1 MITIDKLHAVKTV
14 ITHADCA
21 DGLVSAMLLKDAL
34 EPGVSFRFLH
44 HETVE
49 HRTLAAE
56 PGMLYADFS
65 PPAARAQEFVD
76 AGALVLDHHKTARR
90 VVEAF
95 GENGVFGD
103 EATEPGVCGATL
115 VHKHVWGPL
124 VRPFRPKS
132 GRSLPTSEDGFASHF
147 AALAGIRDTWQRSDP
162 RWREA
167 CIQHHVLMFIPRERW
182 MGVSLTSI
190 AGDWTR
196 SLAEL
201 GEILQEKQ
209 DEATRDVIAGAYR
222 FTTSRGTRVVVF
234 EGLRQTSDAAE
245 ALGADADLVVGF
257 GFRVERAGDTQKPK
271 MMLSTRSHTTFDC
284 AAMAKAHGGGGHT
297 KAAGFSRALDDEREH
312 PYELVRQLVEK
323 WESRVVAGEARV
335 SK

>member
-1 MITIDKLHAVKTV
+1 MITIDKLHAVTTV

-34 EPGVSFRFLH
+34 EPGVAFRFLH

-49 HRTLAAE
+49 HLTLPAE
-56 PGMLYADFS
+56 PGMLFADFS
-65 PPAARAQEFVD
+65 PPEAREFVD
-76 AGALVLDHHKTARR
+76 AGALVLDHHRTARA

-115 VHKHVWGPL
+115 VHKHVWLPMCGRGTSYSER
-124 VRPFRPKS
+124 VRARFIDR
-132 GRSLPTSEDGFASHF
+132 L

-167 CIQHHVLMFIPRERW
+167 CIQHHVLMFIRRERW
-182 MGVSLTSI
+182 MEASLFSI
-190 AGDWTR
+190 SERWPR
-196 SLAEL
+196 YEEL

-209 DEATRDVIAGAYR
+209 DQATRDVLAGAYR
-222 FTTSRGTRVVVF
+222 FTTARGTRVVVF

-245 ALGADADLVVGF
+245 ELGPEADLVIGF
-257 GFRVERAGDTQKPK
+257 GFRVERDGDTQKPK
-271 MMLSTRSHTTFDC
+271 MMLSLRSHTTFDC
-284 AAMAKAHGGGGHT
+284 AAMCKAYGGGGHT
-297 KAAGFSRALDDEREH
+297 KAAGFSADLTGNVTDH
-312 PYELVRQLVEK
+312 PYALARLLVEG
-323 WESRVVAGEARV
+323 WES
-335 SK
+335 